1 MSIGCMSSPTARS
14 NPRLVRVGD
23 PFGSLLVNSKRAV
36 TPSLDQT
43 QPRCCPPEEGYLR

>member
-14 NPRLVRVGD
+14 NPRLVRVAD

-36 TPSLDQT
+36 TPSPDHI
-43 QPRCCPPEEGYLR
+43 QPRCCPPEEEYLQ